1 MAERCKMSIRKDDQ
15 MQTVR
20 FERQG
25 GVGRIVLA
33 NPPYNRLDGNFARG
47 LQDSVRE
54 AGASDIR
61 VLILSADG
69 PNFSMGGGTK
79 EVVNLSVNEFRTRV
93 TAFNNSFRAI
103 EGLRVPTVAA
113 VCGMA
118 WGGGFELA
126 LSCDFIVVSASATF
140 KCVEVDTAMIPIA
153 GGIQRL
159 CERVG
164 RSRAS
169 RYAMLGEPISGE
181 EALRHGIA
189 THLVPDAELETQAR
203 ALVERLADG
212 PTRSYAATRTLLKAW
227 SGGGVPLAD
236 AVMLDI
242 AMDLFDTDDCK
253 RGFLNK
259 STAYEEGKLP
269 PPIVFNGR

>member
-1 MAERCKMSIRKDDQ
+1 MASRSKTSVRKDVQ

-20 FERQG
+20 FEREG
-25 GVGRIVLA
+25 TVGRIVLA
-33 NPPYNRLDGNFARG
+33 SPPYNRINGDFAIG
-47 LQDSVRE
+47 LRDSVRE

-61 VLILSADG
+61 VLLLSAEG

-79 EVVNLSVNEFRTRV
+79 EVLNLSVNQFRTRLTV
-93 TAFNNSFRAI
+93 FNDLFRAI

-113 VCGMA
+113 VRGMA

-126 LSCDFIVVSASATF
+126 LSCDFIVASTSATF
-140 KCVEVDTAMIPIA
+140 KCVEVATAMIPVA

-181 EALRHGIA
+181 DALRHGIA
-189 THLVPDAELETQAR
+189 THLVPDAELEIQAK
-203 ALVERLADG
+203 ALVEQLADG
-212 PTRSYAATRTLLKAW
+212 PTRSYAATRA
-227 SGGGVPLAD
+227 
-236 AVMLDI
+236 
-242 AMDLFDTDDCK
+242 
-253 RGFLNK
+253 
-259 STAYEEGKLP
+259 
-269 PPIVFNGR
+269 